1 MIDLEQSLLMLLKE
15 NGRLTD
21 QALAGQLQVPEKK
34 VASCRESLEK
44 KGVILGYT
52 AVIDEKALDVSVS
65 SIRAYVELSVRPE
78 KKTGYD
84 AIAKRIYKYPNV
96 CGHYLLSGGYD
107 FLVVV
112 EGASHQEIAGFV
124 FDKLATIENVTTT
137 NTHFVFKKYK
147 EHGVLLE
154 KENKPPRMPI
164 VA

>member
-1 MIDLEQSLLMLLKE
+1 MADLSRQILDLLRE
-15 NGRLTD
+15 NGRLSD
-21 QALAGQLQVPEKK
+21 QDIALQLQVTDKK
-34 VASCRESLEK
+34 VATCREALEK
-44 KGVILGYT
+44 SGRIVGY
-52 AVIDEKALDVSVS
+52 AAIVDEDGCVDS
-65 SIRAYVELSVRPE
+65 SYAIRAYVELSVRPE

-96 CGHYLLSGGYD
+96 CGQYLLSGQYD

-112 EGASHQEIAGFV
+112 EGRSHQEIASFV
-124 FDKLATIENVTTT
+124 FDKLATLDSVVTT

-154 KENKPPRMPI
+154 QEKAPPRMPV